1 MQIEL
6 KKGSGHLHAR
16 LAPKDMS
23 TFLGGILG
31 AHVLHLRTKRR
42 FYLPE
47 AFSALALHRLKRT
60 AERQTQH

>member
-6 KKGSGHLHAR
+6 KKGSGHRHAR

-23 TFLGGILG
+23 TFLG

-47 AFSALALHRLKRT
+47 AFLALALHGLKRT
-60 AERQTQH
+60 AERQTQR